1 MANRGIQRIL
11 INLNGDSSLINT
23 KIMNYINNSGL
34 IIIKKKFRT
43 IYVFFSFA
51 NIIHSYLN
59 FLFTTLF
66 GFQNKKIK
74 KPIICSMD
82 YISDLSL
89 TNLPTIISFVCVSKA
104 VNNQS

>member
-1 MANRGIQRIL
+1 MQRVL
-11 INLNGDSSLINT
+11 INLYGDSSSIDT

-34 IIIKKKFRT
+34 TKKKKSLGQ
-43 IYVFFSFA
+43 IMFFSFA

-66 GFQNKKIK
+66 GFQNQKK
-74 KPIICSMD
+74 KPVICSMD

>member
-1 MANRGIQRIL
+1 MQRIL

-34 IIIKKKFRT
+34 TKKKSLGEFM
-43 IYVFFSFA
+43 FFSFA

-59 FLFTTLF
+59 FIFTTLF
-66 GFQNKKIK
+66 GFQNKTKK

-82 YISDLSL
+82 YISDLSF
-89 TNLPTIISFVCVSKA
+89 TNLPTIISLVCVSKA